1 VGEVNVDWS
10 KIQELH
16 SSLPFAVVGRD
27 ANLGRRSDLSRVPR
41 GTIEVANKTVTLTE
55 PGKPPTTMPVEQA
68 AHIIDEA
75 KFEHDVLH
83 NPRFLEAWTG
93 GITAG
98 ASLVHAT
105 QQSRVFTGAVN
116 LIRAIPA
123 ENWLAARNRTLVNFA
138 AASGL
143 VEQTHTPSV
152 KTEILHADV
161 ERDQYFRGKRVFGFA
176 LAAFDH
182 NFSQGLELQQSYA
195 GGLGWTAIKES
206 NTMLDLKASVAYTRQ
221 SFQETTPPS
230 TNSHNLI
237 GSIFSEAFSR
247 KFGRGILFIQQAA
260 VTPSWNEAHAWS
272 AAGSMAL
279 NIPVYKRLSFT
290 IGALDTFLN
299 DPPPGFKKNS
309 FQLTTGLTYSLR

>member
-1 VGEVNVDWS
+1 
-10 KIQELH
+10 
-16 SSLPFAVVGRD
+16 
-27 ANLGRRSDLSRVPR
+27 
-41 GTIEVANKTVTLTE
+41 
-55 PGKPPTTMPVEQA
+55 
-68 AHIIDEA
+68 
-75 KFEHDVLH
+75 
-83 NPRFLEAWTG
+83 
-93 GITAG
+93 
-98 ASLVHAT
+98 
-105 QQSRVFTGAVN
+105 
-116 LIRAIPA
+116 
-123 ENWLAARNRTLVNFA
+123 
-138 AASGL
+138 
-143 VEQTHTPSV
+143 
-152 KTEILHADV
+152 
-161 ERDQYFRGKRVFGFA
+161 
-176 LAAFDH
+176 
-182 NFSQGLELQQSYA
+182 
-195 GGLGWTAIKES
+195 
-206 NTMLDLKASVAYTRQ
+206 MLDLKASIAYTRQ